1 MKIGTVGISTK
12 ELQQAL
18 RNYCAVNGEIP
29 VTVVITSYAKR
40 ILVDLDDN
48 GMIYADHFRHRFTGA
63 EK

>member
-1 MKIGTVGISTK
+1 MKIGTIAISTK

-29 VTVVITSYAKR
+29 DTVVILSHAKR

-48 GMIYADHFRHRFTGA
+48 GMIDADQFHHRFTG
-63 EK
+63 E

>member
-1 MKIGTVGISTK
+1 MKIGTVVISTK

-29 VTVVITSYAKR
+29 AMVAIESHAKR

-48 GMIYADHFRHRFTGA
+48 GMIEADQFHHRFTGA
-63 EK
+63 